1 MGDSDASIK
10 RRVADIEAALDNLR
24 ADLGDRSDARDAAV
38 AELVAAMREQTA
50 AIRAAA
56 ATAGA
61 EAKPDVPPEFSATPT
76 LMAPACHAAAL
87 ALQAGPAVN
96 AGTDL
101 RDSWPAAWA
110 QRAVRQ
116 HAAWRAAAT
125 DIFAGD
131 AGGVKVEGRDAAA
144 AATVAALERAACAA
158 IGARASDPVPP
169 VPATLAAD
177 LARVGKADKHQL

>member
-110 QRAVRQ
+110 QRADY
-116 HAAWRAAAT
+116 T
-125 DIFAGD
+125 Y
-131 AGGVKVEGRDAAA
+131 
-144 AATVAALERAACAA
+144 A
-158 IGARASDPVPP
+158 IYYSQ
-169 VPATLAAD
+169 TLWQP
-177 LARVGKADKHQL
+177 RNEQ